1 MKIPTEDFTD
11 ETLVIDDTHEDD
23 VRGGDWGAGHGGVAD
38 EVTDI
43 EVDKMTNMVV
53 EIPYED
59 FLIWLAIIDTYR
71 YLWR

>member
-1 MKIPTEDFTD
+1 MILREIML
-11 ETLVIDDTHEDD
+11 EVVIGVLVMEVDK
-23 VRGGDWGAGHGGVAD
+23 VAD

-59 FLIWLAIIDTYR
+59 FLIWLTIIVTYGDDVSG
-71 YLWR
+71 

>member
-1 MKIPTEDFTD
+1 MEVGK
-11 ETLVIDDTHEDD
+11 
-23 VRGGDWGAGHGGVAD
+23 VAD